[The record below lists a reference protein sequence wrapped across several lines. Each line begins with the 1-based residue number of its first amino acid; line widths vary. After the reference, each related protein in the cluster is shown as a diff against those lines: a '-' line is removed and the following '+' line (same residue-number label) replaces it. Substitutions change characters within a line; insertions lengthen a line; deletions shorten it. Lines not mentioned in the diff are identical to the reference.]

1 MQGAVKRTGMK
12 TVTTR
17 IPAVATVG
25 EKTMVALIPALWVSM
40 AIRVVVSVALAFPR
54 THSLFFNNR
63 GCISTFTIS
72 RLYSL
77 SLGGKNIPL
86 AGFMMFCFT
95 PSGLK

>member
-54 THSLFFNNR
+54 THTLF
-63 GCISTFTIS
+63 CISTFTIS